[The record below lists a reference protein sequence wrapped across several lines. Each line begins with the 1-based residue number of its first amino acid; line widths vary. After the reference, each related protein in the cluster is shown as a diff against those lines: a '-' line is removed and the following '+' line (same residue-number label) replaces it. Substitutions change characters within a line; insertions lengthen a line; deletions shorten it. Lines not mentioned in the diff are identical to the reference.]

1 MSPDPAEHGN
11 SIGATLKDARRRIG
25 MDVKEA
31 EERTKIR
38 AKYLRALEAE
48 DWEVLPAPAYVRGF
62 LRTYGALLGLDG
74 ERLADEYRRG
84 YEEPAAAASPASEP
98 LLQRRR
104 RNGEGEGPSR
114 GTLIGAVAA
123 VIVALLIALAV
134 LGGGEDEDEPTTP
147 VRSGIG
153 GMNGGGGKGGGKP
166 EKEPRV
172 PIDFELEALG
182 SVQVCVA
189 SRGGALV
196 DSQVLAEGTTEQF
209 SGERRYRVDL
219 PDGGAVRVRGGGAEA
234 RLSAEGAASWEVNSN
249 GISEIDYAGP
259 DCP

>member
-1 MSPDPAEHGN
+1 
-11 SIGATLKDARRRIG
+11 

-74 ERLADEYRRG
+74 ERLADEYRRALRG
-84 YEEPAAAASPASEP
+84 AGAPPQARPPEPV
-98 LLQRRR
+98 LQRRR
-104 RNGEGEGPSR
+104 RPEDGSAAQPGHPDRGSRGGDRGAADRPGGARAATTATRSPLACASGQGPAKADGKRRQGQARSPSR
-114 GTLIGAVAA
+114 S
-123 VIVALLIALAV
+123 LA
-134 LGGGEDEDEPTTP
+134 
-147 VRSGIG
+147 S
-153 GMNGGGGKGGGKP
+153 
-166 EKEPRV
+166 

-189 SRGGALV
+189 ARGEALV

-209 SGERRYRVDL
+209 SRRAPL
-219 PDGGAVRVRGGGAEA
+219 PRRPAGRRRRPGLAGGGAEA
-234 RLSAEGAASWEVNSN
+234 RLSADGEASWEANSN
-249 GISEIDYAGP
+249 GIAEIEYAGP

>member
-1 MSPDPAEHGN
+1 MSPDTPDHGTG
-11 SIGATLKDARRRIG
+11 IGATLKDARRRVG

-38 AKYLRALEAE
+38 ARYLRALEAE

-74 ERLADEYRRG
+74 ERLADEYRRT
-84 YEEPAAAASPASEP
+84 YEEPSAAASPASEP
-98 LLQRRR
+98 VLQRRR
-104 RNGEGEGPSR
+104 RPEGSGPSR
-114 GTLIGAVAA
+114 GTLIAAVAA
-123 VIVALLIALAV
+123 VIVALLITLAV
-134 LGGGEDEDEPTTP
+134 LSGDEGDEAPEQP
-147 VRSGIG
+147 GDR
-153 GMNGGGGKGGGKP
+153 NGAAKADGKGGKKDEKP
-166 EKEPRV
+166 EQEPRV

-189 SRGGALV
+189 ARGEALV

-219 PDGGAVRVRGGGAEA
+219 PGGGAVRVSGGGAEA
-234 RLSAEGAASWEVNSN
+234 RLSADGEASWEVNSN
-249 GISEIDYAGP
+249 GIAEIEYAGP
-259 DCP
+259 ECP

>member
-1 MSPDPAEHGN
+1 MSPDPAEHETG
-11 SIGATLKDARRRIG
+11 IGATLKDARRRIG

-38 AKYLRALEAE
+38 ARYLRALEAE
-48 DWEVLPAPAYVRGF
+48 EWEVLPAPAYVRGF

-74 ERLADEYRRG
+74 ERLADEYRR
-84 YEEPAAAASPASEP
+84 YEEPAAAASPAAEP

-104 RNGEGEGPSR
+104 RSGDGDGPSR
-114 GTLIGAVAA
+114 GTLIAAVVA
-123 VIVALLIALAV
+123 VIVALVIALAV
-134 LGGGEDEDEPTTP
+134 LAGGSDEDEPAAP
-147 VRSGIG
+147 VRAGMG
-153 GMNGGGGKGGGKP
+153 GMNGGGGKGNGKP

-196 DSQVLAEGTTEQF
+196 DSQVLAEGTTEEF

-219 PDGGAVRVRGGGAEA
+219 PDGGAVRVRGGGAEG
-234 RLSAEGAASWEVNSN
+234 RLSAEGEASWEINSN
-249 GISEIDYAGP
+249 GIAEIEYAGP